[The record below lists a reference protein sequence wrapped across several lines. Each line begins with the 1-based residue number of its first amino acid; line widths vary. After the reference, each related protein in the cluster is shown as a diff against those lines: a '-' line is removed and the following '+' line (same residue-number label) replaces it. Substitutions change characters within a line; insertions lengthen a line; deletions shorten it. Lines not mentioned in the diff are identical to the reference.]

1 MQGHKPS
8 WWYREHRVPAPNEP
22 QDSVFVASFGAYAE
36 PEVKG
41 NRAMRRASRH
51 PAKPKPLSDRMN
63 VGE

>member
-1 MQGHKPS
+1 MQGLKPG
-8 WWYREHRVPAPNEP
+8 WWYRAWRVPAPNDP
-22 QDSVFVASFGAYAE
+22 PNSVFAVTQGAYAE
-36 PEVKG
+36 PKVKG